1 MKFVLV
7 NEIALMY
14 NGLFQGFVQR
24 EWLMRFAAAGSTS
37 TGLPVSPSAVFVWR
51 APGKPVRVRLRLEVI
66 DRLEAEALKGLWAV
80 PKRGAEVGGVLLGT
94 GTPGGGMVVED
105 FEPAPCEYRRGPSY
119 HLSEGDRRN
128 LEQILS
134 RWRGHPCRRVVGY
147 YRSHTRA
154 GLCLGA
160 EDLALISQYFSDPS
174 SVFLVIKPS
183 AARPSVA
190 GFFLWEDG
198 KVRGESSDLEFPF
211 NRKALLEANLIEAG
225 LPVEQEQPVQR
236 RRMAAWFL
244 KILHLGNGRAPGGGP
259 AAPYLRVEK
268 TGDFLRVSWKGS
280 APAIGEAQ
288 RAVLWI
294 EDGQYR
300 KELELD
306 PGQLRSGSVAYLPA
320 TGDVSFR
327 LELQHASTV
336 LSQSLRV
343 LSPGSP
349 TPEFAPGLPRRSSHS
364 RSH

>member
-1 MKFVLV
+1 
-7 NEIALMY
+7 
-14 NGLFQGFVQR
+14 
-24 EWLMRFAAAGSTS
+24 MRFAAVSSMS
-37 TGLPVSPSAVFVWR
+37 TGLPVSSSEVFVWR

-134 RWRGHPCRRVVGY
+134 RWRGHPSRRVVGY
-147 YRSHTRA
+147 YRSHTRE
-154 GLCLGA
+154 GLCLQA
-160 EDLALISQYFSDPS
+160 EDLALISQYFSDLS

-183 AARPSVA
+183 ATRPSVA

-211 NRKALLEANLIEAG
+211 NRKALLEASLIEAG
-225 LPVEQEQPVQR
+225 LPVEQEQPVER
-236 RRMAAWFL
+236 RRLAGWFM

-259 AAPYLRVEK
+259 AAPDLRVEK
-268 TGDFLRVSWKGS
+268 MGDFLRVSWKGS
-280 APAIGEAQ
+280 APGIGEAQ
-288 RAVLWI
+288 RAVLRI

-306 PGQLRSGSVAYLPA
+306 PGQMRSGSVAYLPA

-327 LELQHASTV
+327 LELQQADTV

-343 LSPGSP
+343 LTPGSP
-349 TPEFAPGLPRRSSHS
+349 APESAPGLRRRSSHS
-364 RSH
+364 RSR